1 MSFNICIGISSVI
14 IEYNVMN
21 WYEISRNLVEGQNQK
36 PDLRLLQ
43 DSFSDPSAFPMT
55 EQAIEESPASEVLD
69 QFANG
74 KGYQS
79 VIDYITCSLY
89 PELEDKCRKYYEYGG
104 EKIGDIYSPARL
116 RAIDNLMTK
125 AVDVFNDRYQDIE
138 GPLKDST
145 TPSISTPMSQEV
157 SITPR
162 QIYMKDDVIQEREDL
177 APSMLRRKTKK

>member
-1 MSFNICIGISSVI
+1 
-14 IEYNVMN
+14 MN
-21 WYEISRNLVEGQNQK
+21 WYKISRDLVEGQNQK
-36 PDLRLLQ
+36 SYLGFLQ

-55 EQAIEESPASEVLD
+55 EWAVEESPASEILD
-69 QFANG
+69 QFTNE
-74 KGYQS
+74 KKYLS
-79 VIDYITCSLY
+79 VIDYIVCSLY
-89 PELEDKCRKYYEYGG
+89 PELEEKCRKYYEHGG

-125 AVDVFNDRYQDIE
+125 AIDVFNARYQDVQ
-138 GPLKDST
+138 GPQKDST

-162 QIYMKDDVIQEREDL
+162 QIYMRDDVIQEREDL